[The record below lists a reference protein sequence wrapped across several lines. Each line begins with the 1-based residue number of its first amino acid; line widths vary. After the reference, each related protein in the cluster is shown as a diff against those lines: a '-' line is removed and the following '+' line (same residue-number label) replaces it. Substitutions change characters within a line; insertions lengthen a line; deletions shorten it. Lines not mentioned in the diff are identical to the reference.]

1 MTRKS
6 KPIRYSKEFQDNAV
20 RLCNQPGR
28 TVASVAEELK
38 IPAWRLHNWIRD
50 SKKRLERSSDLD
62 ELTRLHNENKRLRE
76 ENEFLKKAAAYFAK
90 TLQ

>member
-6 KPIRYSKEFQDNAV
+6 KSVRYSKEFQENAV
-20 RLCNQPGR
+20 RLCGSPGR

-38 IPAWRLHNWIRD
+38 IPAWRLHNWLKD
-50 SKKRLERSSDLD
+50 AKKKLERSSDLD
-62 ELTRLHNENKRLRE
+62 ELVRLHNENKKLKE